1 MPAVTYRLLRKGRN
15 ACKMGSLNLKTGVLA
30 TMSAVLV
37 VLLVP
42 GTAMADVLT
51 DLTPDKQNTIRQNC
65 SASQIILQQ
74 LQKRDAV
81 LRINRGRAYDQL
93 YHQISA
99 LNSRFSTNRVNVP
112 DLVSLADDM
121 QSNLDRFRSDYD
133 RYYDDLT
140 NAIKS
145 DCKSKPV
152 DFYQLIVKARGDRT
166 TVAADIS
173 LVDELVSKY
182 RLSLV
187 HYQSTL
193 PAGTGANP

>member
-1 MPAVTYRLLRKGRN
+1 MASINVKSGYL
-15 ACKMGSLNLKTGVLA
+15 AAAYVL
-30 TMSAVLV
+30 LV
-37 VLLVP
+37 VLLIP
-42 GTAMADVLT
+42 GVAMADVVT
-51 DLTPDKQNTIRQNC
+51 DLTPDKQNTIRQSC
-65 SASQIILQQ
+65 STSQIILQQ

-93 YHQISA
+93 YRQISA
-99 LNSRFSTNRVNVP
+99 LNSRFSTNRAIVP
-112 DLVSLADDM
+112 ELVSLADDM
-121 QSNLDRFRSDYD
+121 QSNLDRFRTDYD

-166 TVAADIS
+166 TVAADIG
-173 LVDELVSKY
+173 LIDELVSKY

-187 HYQSTL
+187 HYQSAL
-193 PAGTGANP
+193 PVSAGANP